1 MDTISRDNN
10 SSYLPV
16 AGVIVGLLALV
27 LSAVALVKVSSAN
40 KTLAAHEEK
49 VAKID
54 AIESTANSAQ
64 ATADKAAKNF
74 TELMTQTQS
83 AVTQLGGMITAA
95 NEKIAKLEEGTKKPA
110 AAGKSSGPVVAGP
123 DEYVIKA
130 GDSFAKIA
138 RAHGCSIGDL
148 SAVNPGVDSSK
159 LRPGQ
164 KIKLPK
170 K

>member
-27 LSAVALVKVSSAN
+27 LSAVALVKVSAAN
-40 KTLAAHEEK
+40 KTLADHEAK
-49 VAKID
+49 VAKVD
-54 AIESTANSAQ
+54 AIEATAN
-64 ATADKAAKNF
+64 
-74 TELMTQTQS
+74 
-83 AVTQLGGMITAA
+83 TAA
-95 NEKIAKLEEGTKKPA
+95 AASEKSARDIAKLTSDTQTAVNQIGQMIGDATAKITKLEEMRKPVATKGGPKE
-110 AAGKSSGPVVAGP
+110 PVVAGP
-123 DEYVIKA
+123 DEYVIKG

-138 RAHGCSIGDL
+138 RAHGCSISDIA
-148 SAVNPGVDSSK
+148 AVNPGVDSGHLK
-159 LRPGQ
+159 VGQ